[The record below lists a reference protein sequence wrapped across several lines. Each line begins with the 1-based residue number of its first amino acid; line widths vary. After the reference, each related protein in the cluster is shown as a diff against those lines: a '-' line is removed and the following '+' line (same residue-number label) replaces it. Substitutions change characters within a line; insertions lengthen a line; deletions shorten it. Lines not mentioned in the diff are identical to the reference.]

1 MSEVIWFFFFRGIF
15 IRIFLYYFV
24 IECVNYDVKMFGFL
38 FFVKIME
45 VLILV
50 DGGYFFLFVLVS
62 SLK

>member
-1 MSEVIWFFFFRGIF
+1 MIFFFRGIF

>member
-15 IRIFLYYFV
+15 IWIFLYYFV